1 MAKKLTAR
9 QERFVQL
16 VITLGNASEAYRQAG
31 YTGKNADVNASKLLV
46 CSGINRRLA
55 ELRLESNRKTA
66 LNLEGAMELLAEIA
80 TTPAGLIDKHHRL
93 CESFKDTGDSVEI
106 KMPSKIAALQELGRI
121 LGWHA
126 ADRVEVHAGDSLN
139 NYIVALR
146 ARPIGGEVLEL
157 DNGSE
162 NP

>member
-1 MAKKLTAR
+1 MAELKNVR
-9 QERFVQL
+9 HERFCQL
-16 VITLGNASEAYRQAG
+16 FVALGNATEAYRQAG
-31 YTGKNADVNASKLLV
+31 YHAKTPDINACQLLRIPKISHRV
-46 CSGINRRLA
+46 TEIRLQ
-55 ELRLESNRKTA
+55 SQRKAA
-66 LNLEGAMELLAEIA
+66 LNREAAIELLAEIA
-80 TTPAGLIDKHHRL
+80 TTPAGAINKHHRL
-93 CESFKDTGDSVEI
+93 CESFKDTGEVSEI

-146 ARPIGGEVLEL
+146 ARPIGGDIIELE
-157 DNGSE
+157 NGSE